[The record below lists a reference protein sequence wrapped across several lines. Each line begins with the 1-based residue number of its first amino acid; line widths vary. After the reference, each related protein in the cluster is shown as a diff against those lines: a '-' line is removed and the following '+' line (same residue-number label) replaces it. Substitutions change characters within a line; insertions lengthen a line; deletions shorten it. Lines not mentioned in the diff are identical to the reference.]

1 MANVNQGHRERLR
14 QRMMKEG
21 LQSFQDHEVLEL
33 LLFQYLPRKDTNKIA
48 HDLLDKFG
56 SFANVLNA
64 SPQQLQ
70 QVKGISQVTAC
81 NIALL
86 KEVFLRYR
94 ASDAEKM
101 SLAGIA
107 SVIKYSQKIIAD
119 SYVEKTV
126 VVYVDGATNF
136 ITSEVFTSNSAQEV
150 KLDLKK
156 IVASAVGANASGV
169 LLFHC
174 HVGGMCL
181 PSEADISFTEKMYVT
196 LANLN
201 IVLLEHIIFNN
212 KGDYYSFFK
221 EKVMSDIANRYK
233 TGKGRE

>member
-48 HDLLDKFG
+48 HDLLNKFG

-94 ASDAEKM
+94 ASDAVKM

-107 SVIKYSQKIIAD
+107 CVI
-119 SYVEKTV
+119 
-126 VVYVDGATNF
+126 
-136 ITSEVFTSNSAQEV
+136 
-150 KLDLKK
+150 
-156 IVASAVGANASGV
+156 
-169 LLFHC
+169 
-174 HVGGMCL
+174 
-181 PSEADISFTEKMYVT
+181 
-196 LANLN
+196 
-201 IVLLEHIIFNN
+201 
-212 KGDYYSFFK
+212 
-221 EKVMSDIANRYK
+221 
-233 TGKGRE
+233 